1 MGFPGSSDG
10 KESARSEG
18 GPGSIPESGRFP
30 GERMAPTP
38 VFSPGE
44 PHGQRSLLGY
54 SPWGCKESDTT
65 ERRALTSQS
74 YGYFY
79 FWLLMRCFKIVSRLL
94 FYFYFSFISS
104 PPQHLHLLSVE
115 ISRNDT
121 KPGVIDWSSKCW
133 DSFKVTVWLWLGH
146 STSLASISSSA

>member
-1 MGFPGSSDG
+1 MVKNLPAVR
-10 KESARSEG
+10 EAQARSLNQED
-18 GPGSIPESGRFP
+18 SLEK
-30 GERMAPTP
+30 EWLPTP

-44 PHGQRSLLGY
+44 SHGQRSLLGY
-54 SPWGCKESDTT
+54 SPWDCKESDTT

>member
-1 MGFPGSSDG
+1 MVKNLPAVR
-10 KESARSEG
+10 EAQARSLNQED
-18 GPGSIPESGRFP
+18 SLEK
-30 GERMAPTP
+30 EWLPTP

-44 PHGQRSLLGY
+44 SHGQRSLLGY
-54 SPWGCKESDTT
+54 SPWDCKESDTT

-133 DSFKVTVWLWLGH
+133 DSFKVTVWRWLGH